1 VFYSASIRLFV
12 VIGNSIV
19 VTDVL
24 NAIPRVLLRFMF
36 IVVDVN
42 IAKLDGWVLG
52 LVSVIVS
59 DGVVGICLK
68 LAR

>member
-1 VFYSASIRLFV
+1 MFYSASIRLFV